1 MSAATPEISKISMK
15 HGRYATKNKKKKEK
29 EKKTLEEIS
38 FRVEYP
44 TEPSGS
50 KKNGKIMA

>member
-50 KKNGKIMA
+50 KKMVK